1 MNSTQNK
8 DLNHLNTNPAG
19 PMQPVVEMQNVTFAY
34 DRRLILENASLQ
46 VYPADFLSIVG
57 PNGSG
62 KSTVIKI
69 MLGLLKP
76 TQGKVMLFGQKANAF
91 KDWRKLGYLAQKAT
105 AFNPTFPATVREV
118 VGAHTGSAKG
128 LGRAMSRKDW
138 EVTDAAIEQVGL
150 AEERHS
156 LVGKLSG
163 GQQQRVFLARILVN
177 KPEVVLLDEPL
188 VGIDK
193 PSQEALQ
200 SLLLDLHKNQQLTII
215 MVTHDITY
223 ASVTSTRLVCIHNHG
238 IFEHDPLSYS
248 MEEFQDSGLSQL
260 YHFH

>member
-1 MNSTQNK
+1 MNNLPNK
-8 DLNHLNTNPAG
+8 NLK
-19 PMQPVVEMQNVTFAY
+19 PVVEVQNVTFAY
-34 DRRLILENASLQ
+34 DRRLILEDASLR

-76 TQGKVMLFGQKANAF
+76 EKGTVKLFGREASSF

-105 AFNPTFPATVREV
+105 SFNPTFPATVREV

-128 LGRAMSRKDW
+128 LSRTMSRRDW
-138 EVTDAAIEQVGL
+138 EVTDAAIEKVGL
-150 AEERHS
+150 AKERNS
-156 LVGKLSG
+156 LVGRLSG

-188 VGIDK
+188 VGIDR
-193 PSQEALQ
+193 PSQEALR
-200 SLLLDLHKNQQLTII
+200 SLLLDLHQNHQLTII

-223 ASVTSTRLVCIHNHG
+223 ASATSTRLVCIHNHG
-238 IFEHDPLSYS
+238 IYEHDPLSFS
-248 MEEFQDSGLSQL
+248 IESIQDYGLSQL